1 MSDKLQSTAQP
12 RFALRD
18 IAIVTLRGRDCIAFA
33 QAQFMSDIGAL
44 GDAQWQWSGWL
55 TPKGRVVALFAV
67 LRLDAERI
75 DLLVLDADATAL
87 ATSLKRYVFRSKVAI
102 EVRAD
107 LQVGG
112 AFAAPARAQA
122 AIAEVDAHGI
132 TLDFGTGDTPRA
144 LSIVARE
151 MPVPDDPQALAEW
164 RRVDLAHGLPR
175 LDERQREL
183 WTPQQLSL
191 ERLRAFSVSKG
202 CYPGQEIVARTH
214 FLGQAKRGAA
224 AFTGVSGAAPGQALS
239 LDGQAVGR
247 VVSTAGDFL
256 LGVVPSEHATATL
269 EVDGGLVEPVPLRG
283 GLAR

>member
-1 MSDKLQSTAQP
+1 MSDKLQSTMQT

-18 IAIVTLRGRDCIAFA
+18 IAVVTLRGRDCIAFA
-33 QAQFMSDIGAL
+33 QAQFMSDIASL
-44 GDAQWQWSGWL
+44 GDAQWHWSGWL

-67 LRLDAERI
+67 LRVDAERI
-75 DLLVLDADATAL
+75 DLLVLDADPTAL

-107 LQVGG
+107 LQVAG
-112 AFAAPARAQA
+112 AFVAPARAQA
-122 AIAEVDAHGI
+122 ALAEIDTHGI
-132 TLDFGTGDTPRA
+132 MLDFGTGDTPRT
-144 LSIVARE
+144 LSIVAQDQ
-151 MPVPDDPQALAEW
+151 PVPDDPQAMAEW

-175 LDERQREL
+175 LGEHQREL

-214 FLGQAKRGAA
+214 FLGQAKRVAA
-224 AFTGVSGAAPGQALS
+224 AFTGASGAAPGQALS
-239 LDGQAVGR
+239 LEGQAVGL
-247 VVSTAGDFL
+247 VVSTAGDLL
-256 LGVVPSEHATATL
+256 LGVVPGEHATATL
-269 EVDGGLVEPVPLRG
+269 EVDGGLVEPAPLCG